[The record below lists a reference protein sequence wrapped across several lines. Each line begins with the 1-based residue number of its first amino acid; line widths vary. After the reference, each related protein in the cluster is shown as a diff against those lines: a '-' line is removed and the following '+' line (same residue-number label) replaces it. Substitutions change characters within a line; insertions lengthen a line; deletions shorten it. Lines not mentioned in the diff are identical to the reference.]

1 MKPMDPAAGD
11 ANALRTAF
19 LDSMS
24 RVAFSVS
31 VVTTDGPAGRCG
43 VTVTAMSSVS
53 IDPAGPTLLVS
64 LHNRG
69 RAAKVIA
76 ENGEFCVNVLAEN
89 QVQLAERFAGRSDLR
104 ESPFTGL
111 EVLTSPNGL
120 PLLPEAIASFD
131 CRVRSIV
138 PMDEHLVMFGLVRA
152 ASARSEAAPLLHR
165 RRSYWALGEGITPAT
180 RVLPNAL

>member
-1 MKPMDPAAGD
+1 MKPLEPAPGDAAGLK
-11 ANALRTAF
+11 AAF

-31 VVTTDGPAGRCG
+31 VVTTDGPSGRCG

-53 IDPAGPTLLVS
+53 IDADGPTLLVS

-76 ENGEFCVNVLAEN
+76 ENGSFCVNVLADS
-89 QVQLAERFAGRSDLR
+89 QVHLAERFAGRSGTR
-104 ESPFTGL
+104 ELSPFAGL

-120 PLLPEAIASFD
+120 PLLPNAIASFD
-131 CRVRSIV
+131 CRVRSV
-138 PMDEHLVMFGLVRA
+138 LPMDEHLVVFGRVLA

-165 RRSYWALGEGITPAT
+165 RRSYWAVGEGIGP
-180 RVLPNAL
+180 R

>member
-1 MKPMDPAAGD
+1 MKPMEPAAGD
-11 ANALRTAF
+11 AAGLRAAF

-76 ENGEFCVNVLAEN
+76 ENGDFCVNVLAEN
-89 QVQLAERFAGRSDLR
+89 QVHLAERFAGRSGAR
-104 ESPFTGL
+104 AASPFTGL

-120 PLLPEAIASFD
+120 PLLPDAIASFD

-138 PMDEHLVMFGLVRA
+138 PMDEHLVVFGLVRA

-165 RRSYWALGEGITPAT
+165 RRSYWALGDDIG
-180 RVLPNAL
+180 PNSDR